1 MKDKYRSLCAFG
13 IKVGSSG
20 SCLACLSCMGNEGEA
35 ASKAAIAFSSLLLQI
50 TSTQEGEYAVKKE
63 MLLKIRIVF
72 VSAITS

>member
-1 MKDKYRSLCAFG
+1 
-13 IKVGSSG
+13 
-20 SCLACLSCMGNEGEA
+20 MGNEAEA
-35 ASKAAIAFSSLLLQI
+35 ASKAAIAFSSLLLQT